1 MTTTIV
7 APMTQDE
14 ARRLVTDIRAHLT
27 NAERQVEAARQKAL
41 RLYQSEGWKPLGY
54 SSFRACA
61 EAEFGRSWQQIYRLV
76 DAAQVDANLALVSP
90 TGEIEPVRETH
101 ARELKRLPTPQAQH
115 AAYLRAQEIAQ
126 SEGDR
131 QPTVRHIQAA
141 VSAEEAALVAK
152 RNALV
157 YHLVVTGDL
166 SPRDGSRMVN
176 AMEKLPP
183 RVRGDLTMLI
193 ATHGLR
199 DVGLIAPIGDML
211 KRKGTPKESKILP
224 EVVRGFLGGVPL
236 RDATVRDLERA
247 ADEARMEHIAEAQ
260 ELKRQEALAA
270 GMPVIEPVA
279 MSAFINAPDKTVK
292 ALASAFQND
301 RAQLEQVWFALGKH
315 LGWRL
320 PGEDEDVREMRQIF
334 MVADVGSSAR

>member
-1 MTTTIV
+1 MTIV
-7 APMTQDE
+7 APMSQDE
-14 ARRLVTDIRAHLT
+14 ARRLVTDIRAHLA
-27 NAERQVEAARQKAL
+27 NAERQVEQARQKAL
-41 RLYQSEGWKPLGY
+41 RLYRSEGWLPLGY

-90 TGEIEPVRETH
+90 VGEFEPVRETH

-115 AAYLRAQEIAQ
+115 AAYLRAHEIAQ
-126 SEGDR
+126 SEGDK

-157 YHLVVTGDL
+157 YHLVVTGEL
-166 SPRDGSRMVN
+166 SPRDGSRMVD

-183 RVRGDLTMLI
+183 AVRGQLTLLV

-211 KRKGTPKESKILP
+211 KRKGSSKESKILP
-224 EVVRGFLGGVPL
+224 EVERGFLGGVPL
-236 RDATVRDLERA
+236 REATTRDLERA
-247 ADEARMEHIAEAQ
+247 AEEARMEHIADAQ
-260 ELKRQEALAA
+260 EAKRQEALAA
-270 GMPVIEPVA
+270 GLPLVEPVVMTA
-279 MSAFINAPDKTVK
+279 YINAPQKTAK
-292 ALASAFQND
+292 ALVVALKGDTQ
-301 RAQLEQVWFALGKH
+301 QLEQVWLALGSY
-315 LGWRL
+315 LGRM
-320 PGEDEDVREMRQIF
+320 DIAQMQ
-334 MVADVGSSAR
+334 A